1 VNVLLSVGDPGFPVG
16 VSTGGIIGIL
26 LLNLAALVRGW
37 VLLPREGDDCR
48 EAVIEQKKINA
59 ALERDR
65 DDWKAIALGTTDPL
79 KALARAAKETR

>member
-1 VNVLLSVGDPGFPVG
+1 LSLLLTAADPGFPPI

-26 LLNLAALVRGW
+26 VFCVTALVRGW
-37 VLLPREGDDCR
+37 VILPRERTDCR
-48 EAVIEQKKINA
+48 EAVDEQKKINA

-79 KALARAAKETR
+79 KALARAAKDSR